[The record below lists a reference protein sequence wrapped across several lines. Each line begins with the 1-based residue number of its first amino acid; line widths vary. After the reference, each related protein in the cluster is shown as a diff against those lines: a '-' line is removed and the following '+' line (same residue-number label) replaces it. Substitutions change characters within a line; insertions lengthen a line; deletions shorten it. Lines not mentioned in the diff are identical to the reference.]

1 MKALLRREIFKNL
14 SMIKELMITE
24 TDIKLIGHIQDQETC
39 TVNDVKN
46 VWDASTQHISTK
58 LASLYS
64 KGYLMR
70 RELKSASGGIEY
82 VYWVFMD

>member
-1 MKALLRREIFKNL
+1 
-14 SMIKELMITE
+14 MITD
-24 TDIKLIGHIQDQETC
+24 TDIKLIIHIQEQETV
-39 TVNDVKN
+39 TVSDVRN

-70 RELKSASGGIEY
+70 RELKSKSGGIEY